1 MCTPLTLTRYD
12 SGDHTS
18 LMIGSI
24 FYAVTYG
31 LIGPAIL
38 LIMYY
43 RGMKARKG
51 AMKSYYFGFLVKGY
65 DKVRATPPPYSLP
78 FPSSQLPV

>member
-1 MCTPLTLTRYD
+1 
-12 SGDHTS
+12 
-18 LMIGSI
+18 MIGSI

-51 AMKSYYFGFLVKGY
+51 ALKSYYFGFLVKGY
-65 DKVRATPPPYSLP
+65 DKVRYTPPP
-78 FPSSQLPV
+78 